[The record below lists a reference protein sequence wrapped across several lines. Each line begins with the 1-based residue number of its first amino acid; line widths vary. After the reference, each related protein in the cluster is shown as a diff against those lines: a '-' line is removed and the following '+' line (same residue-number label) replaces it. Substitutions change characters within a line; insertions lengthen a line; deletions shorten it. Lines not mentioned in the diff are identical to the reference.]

1 MREKTVEIE
10 NMFLSPYAKKS
21 EDTLGRAREEE
32 PCPMRTDFQRDR
44 DRIIHCKSFR
54 RLKNKTQVFFCPEG
68 DNYRT
73 RLTHTI
79 DVTQIARSIARALSL
94 NEDLTEAIA
103 LGHDLGHTPFGHSGE
118 RVLDK
123 LSPYGFKH
131 NEQSKRVVEFL
142 ENDGQ
147 GLNLTAAD
155 YVIHLDPWWNPAV
168 EDQASDR
175 AYRLG
180 QQRPVTVYRLVARG
194 TVEESILK
202 LHRSKRA
209 LAADVLEGT
218 DVPLSEAELM
228 DLIRR

>member
-1 MREKTVEIE
+1 M
-10 NMFLSPYAKKS
+10 
-21 EDTLGRAREEE
+21 
-32 PCPMRTDFQRDR
+32 
-44 DRIIHCKSFR
+44 
-54 RLKNKTQVFFCPEG
+54 FFCPEG

-142 ENDGQ
+142 ENDGR
-147 GLNLTAAD
+147 GSTLRAR
-155 YVIHLDPWWNPAV
+155 WWTV
-168 EDQASDR
+168 FSITK
-175 AYRLG
+175 YRF
-180 QQRPVTVYRLVARG
+180 RP
-194 TVEESILK
+194 
-202 LHRSKRA
+202 
-209 LAADVLEGT
+209 
-218 DVPLSEAELM
+218 
-228 DLIRR
+228 